1 VSNLFSEKTSKRISV
16 AIAARAYSLSPD
28 FLKNRI
34 NNIPEI
40 SEQKNKNMSKEITNV
55 EYGLEKIFE
64 GAQDFLPLLGTDY
77 VELYVGNAKQAAH
90 FYKTAFGYQSLA
102 YAGLETGVRDR
113 ASYVLKQD
121 KIRLVLTTP
130 LNEDSPINL
139 HLKKH
144 GDGVKVAALWVEDAR
159 SAFEETVKRGAVP
172 FMEPTVESDEFGEV
186 VRSGIYT
193 YGETVHIFVERKNYN
208 GIFLPGYKEW
218 KTDYNPTPT
227 GLKYIDHMVG
237 NVGWG
242 EMNTWVKWYEEVMGF
257 VNFLSFDDKQINT
270 EYSALMSKVM
280 SNGNGRIKFPINE
293 PAEGKKKSQIE
304 EYLDFYGGPGIQ
316 HIAIATD
323 DIIKTVSELR
333 SRGVEFLSAPPH
345 AYYEAIPERL
355 GVHMD
360 MMKEDLSEI
369 EKLAIMVDADEEG
382 YLLQIFTKPV
392 QDRPTLFFEII
403 QRMGAKGFGAG
414 NFKALFESI
423 EREQEKRGT
432 L

>member
-1 VSNLFSEKTSKRISV
+1 MTSV
-16 AIAARAYSLSPD
+16 
-28 FLKNRI
+28 N
-34 NNIPEI
+34 
-40 SEQKNKNMSKEITNV
+40 
-55 EYGLEKIFE
+55 YGLEKIFE

-77 VELYVGNAKQAAH
+77 VELYVGNAKQSAH
-90 FYKTAFGYQSLA
+90 YYKTAFGYQSLA

-113 ASYVLKQD
+113 TSYVLKQD

-130 LNEDSPINL
+130 LNQDSPIND

-144 GDGVKVAALWVEDAR
+144 GDGVKIVALWVDDAT
-159 SAFEETVKRGAVP
+159 SAYQETIKRGAVS
-172 FMEPTVESDEFGEV
+172 FMEPTVEKDEFGEV

-193 YGETVHIFVERKNYN
+193 YGETVHLFVERKNYN

-218 KTDYNPTPT
+218 NSDYNPEAV

-237 NVGWG
+237 NVGWN
-242 EMNTWVKWYEEVMGF
+242 EMNTWVKFYEDVMGF
-257 VNFLSFDDKQINT
+257 VNFLSFDDKQIHT

-293 PAEGKKKSQIE
+293 PAEGKKRSQIE
-304 EYLDFYGGPGIQ
+304 EYLDFYGGPGVQ

-323 DIIKTVSELR
+323 DIIKTVSQLKQ
-333 SRGVEFLSAPPH
+333 RGVEFLSAPPH
-345 AYYEAIPERL
+345 AYYQAIPERL
-355 GVHMD
+355 GVHMN
-360 MMKEDLSEI
+360 MMKEDLNAI
-369 EKLAIMVDADEEG
+369 EKLAIMVDADEDG

-423 EREQEKRGT
+423 EREQSLRGT